1 MTVLRRIMIWSVP
14 AVLVAALAWSLM
26 PRGGT
31 SSAGL
36 PSAPAPTAER
46 APVASPHGQAAP
58 PQTASTAAGTPPSAD
73 TLATGEIRAGNLVSR
88 DASGRKRWQIV
99 ADDLSLARNGTQV
112 HLKNVHAVF
121 YNTDG
126 SSMTVTGGSGA
137 YDTQS
142 KNVELAGDV
151 HGVGTNGREIFA
163 DQLSYSPASELV
175 TGVGNVR
182 VLEERVIMYA
192 DRMTSNTRLGETRF
206 FGHVHMTV
214 R

>member
-1 MTVLRRIMIWSVP
+1 MTAVRRIVIWSVP
-14 AVLVAALAWSLM
+14 ALLLAALAWSLAPRSGTSTLVAPPTPQASNAHDPAGASQGDGAARA
-26 PRGGT
+26 PRGT
-31 SSAGL
+31 
-36 PSAPAPTAER
+36 APAGDALT
-46 APVASPHGQAAP
+46 G
-58 PQTASTAAGTPPSAD
+58 
-73 TLATGEIRAGNLVSR
+73 GEIKAGNLVST
-88 DASGRKRWQIV
+88 DAAGHKRWQIV
-99 ADDLSLARNGTQV
+99 ADDVALARDGTRVRLQ
-112 HLKNVHAVF
+112 NVRAVF
-121 YNTDG
+121 YNADG

-142 KNVELAGDV
+142 KDVQLAGDV

-163 DQLSYSPASELV
+163 DELSYSPASQLV

>member
-1 MTVLRRIMIWSVP
+1 MALLRRIMMWMVP
-14 AVLVAALAWSLM
+14 AALVAALVWSLL

-31 SSAGL
+31 STASSQA
-36 PSAPAPTAER
+36 APAPAGQHAPRNAPGGRAAASAPTAR
-46 APVASPHGQAAP
+46 
-58 PQTASTAAGTPPSAD
+58 TADPSAAS
-73 TLATGEIRAGNLVSR
+73 LATGEIRAGNLVST

-99 ADDLSLARNGTQV
+99 ADDLSLDRDGTRV
-112 HLKNVHAVF
+112 HLRNVHAVF
-121 YNTDG
+121 YNADG

-137 YDTQS
+137 YDTRS
-142 KNVELAGDV
+142 KDVELVGDV

-163 DQLSYSPASELV
+163 DQLNYSPASEQV

-192 DRMTSNTRLGETRF
+192 DRMTSDTRLGETRF

>member
-1 MTVLRRIMIWSVP
+1 MEPHAPQRVQLGGSAVGAAPPP
-14 AVLVAALAWSLM
+14 AHPAADA
-26 PRGGT
+26 
-31 SSAGL
+31 
-36 PSAPAPTAER
+36 
-46 APVASPHGQAAP
+46 PHGQATPPAAP
-58 PQTASTAAGTPPSAD
+58 ATGAGPSAD

-88 DASGRKRWQIV
+88 DAAGHKRWQIV

-112 HLKNVHAVF
+112 HLRNVHAVF
-121 YNTDG
+121 YNADG
-126 SSMTVTGGSGA
+126 TSMTVTGGSGA
-137 YDTQS
+137 YDTGS
-142 KNVELAGDV
+142 KDVELTGDV
-151 HGVGTNGREIFA
+151 HGVGTNGRQIFA
-163 DQLSYSPASELV
+163 DALSYSPASEMV